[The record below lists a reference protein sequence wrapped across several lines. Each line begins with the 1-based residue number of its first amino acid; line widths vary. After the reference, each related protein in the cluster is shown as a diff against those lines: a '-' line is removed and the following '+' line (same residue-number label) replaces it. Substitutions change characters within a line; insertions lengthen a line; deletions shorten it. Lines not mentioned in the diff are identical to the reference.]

1 MNIQQLEYIIAVD
14 NHRHFSKAAEASFVT
29 QPTLSMMIQKLE
41 EELGVKIFDRSQL
54 PVQPTEIG
62 GEKVINQARVAVAQV
77 NQIKEIIQE
86 ERGIVKGVFRLGIIP
101 TVSPYLLP
109 RLMQVHSEN
118 RFDIRI
124 VISELT
130 TDQILKG
137 LSNDSLDGGILA
149 TPPLKDPAITE
160 HPMYYERFF
169 AYVSPFEKSLYSKTV
184 LDEGDLTASRLWLLD
199 EVHCFRTQILHLCH
213 LKKRRGGNH
222 SIFSYEAG
230 SIDTLINI
238 VDQNEGLTVIP
249 EMAIANLSETQ
260 KKNVRSFRN
269 STPVREI
276 SLITRKEF
284 LRERLINI
292 IIGEVKA
299 AVPRSLQD
307 DAMKKIYCSFVAEI
321 GLKLWKSLII
331 IKK

>member
-14 NHRHFSKAAEASFVT
+14 NYRHFSKAAEASFVT

-62 GEKVINQARVAVAQV
+62 SRIISQARMAVAQV

-109 RLMQVHSEN
+109 RLMQIHCEN
-118 RFDIRI
+118 RYDVRI

-130 TDQILKG
+130 TDLILKG
-137 LSNDSLDGGILA
+137 LSNGSLDGGILA
-149 TPPLKDPAITE
+149 TPLKEPTVTE
-160 HPMYYERFF
+160 HPIYYERFF
-169 AYVSPFEKSLYSKTV
+169 AYVSPLEKALFAKTA
-184 LDEGDLTASRLWLLD
+184 LDENDLSAATLWLLD
-199 EVHCFRTQILHLCH
+199 EVHCFRTQILHLCN
-213 LKKRRGGNH
+213 LKKKRGANN
-222 SIFSYEAG
+222 SIFAYEAG

-238 VDQNEGLTVIP
+238 VDENEGLTVVP
-249 EMAIANLSETQ
+249 EMAVGSMSEQQ
-260 KKNVRSFRN
+260 KKNVRPFKN

-276 SLITRKEF
+276 SLVTRQEF
-284 LRERLINI
+284 LRERLVNI
-292 IIGEVKA
+292 IIDEVKA
-299 AVPRSLQD
+299 AVPKSYQD
-307 DAMKKIYCSFVAEI
+307 SAMKKYVVP
-321 GLKLWKSLII
+321 L
-331 IKK
+331 